1 VSATVLIGILIS
13 ISGIY
18 LSLSERSKEHKS
30 GSAGGAARLV
40 LPRFSITRSAAFQSL
55 VFVGLAILGLAH
67 STSGELAS
75 WELAGTT
82 VLASGLRSSIFFLG
96 ACLALAGSI
105 GVVFALTART
115 VALSV
120 AVLGT
125 GAATVLG
132 VSGNVIVSGFSL
144 AVAAICGWWVHRQIR
159 LPFADTFSTNNKSGG
174 DAEIERALSDD
185 RRSLP
190 EPFLTSVAI
199 VLFCWILGATLQTAV
214 VEGTG
219 TTAGMSG
226 SLRALP
232 RAAFEVNAVQNQ
244 SSSPDSGN
252 TTSTESA
259 AASASSRDWSFWCAA
274 GLLAA
279 AVGLGYSRSE
289 GDHNVLHLSEAD
301 ESAC

>member
-214 VEGTG
+214 VDGH
-219 TTAGMSG
+219 
-226 SLRALP
+226 
-232 RAAFEVNAVQNQ
+232 N
-244 SSSPDSGN
+244 SGN
-252 TTSTESA
+252 ERFPAGVAESGVRSQRCA
-259 AASASSRDWSFWCAA
+259 ESKFQPRLRQYHFDRVSRCKCVIQ
-274 GLLAA
+274 GL
-279 AVGLGYSRSE
+279 V
-289 GDHNVLHLSEAD
+289 VLVCCR
-301 ESAC
+301 SACSSGWPWVFTF